1 MDSRLAHLEPQP
13 QLVLQ
18 QQQLLA
24 VQKRVA
30 QVPTN
35 ALQQVENFQ
44 PRPRLEENQD
54 GKRLQRLQTALEEE
68 SRIHG
73 EGVADELAQV
83 EETATEK
90 PRSLAHFWFRW
101 RSAAAIVMEG
111 ISCDRGVSGPSSSG
125 AWGTKGVLETMR
137 GWRGEASSRRK
148 WRWERKKPLGVRKM
162 GCDDSTL
169 VSMGICESWGDM
181 DGWDIVGDRDDDRAI
196 VGDND
201 DDNDDDIAGDIL
213 DIDCNRSCVGSQ
225 ASSGLAVFTASS
237 PCRGIITGDSES
249 TDGCDA
255 RETPGRL
262 PRSSSGKTYW
272 KVAWS
277 ALARTASMSFSSTSA
292 QQDCVETRTIST
304 GLGLRSAGWT
314 AGAGKAAAM
323 AAGASDGGSGAG
335 ERR

>member
-1 MDSRLAHLEPQP
+1 
-13 QLVLQ
+13 
-18 QQQLLA
+18 
-24 VQKRVA
+24 
-30 QVPTN
+30 
-35 ALQQVENFQ
+35 
-44 PRPRLEENQD
+44 
-54 GKRLQRLQTALEEE
+54 
-68 SRIHG
+68 
-73 EGVADELAQV
+73 
-83 EETATEK
+83 
-90 PRSLAHFWFRW
+90 
-101 RSAAAIVMEG
+101 
-111 ISCDRGVSGPSSSG
+111 
-125 AWGTKGVLETMR
+125 
-137 GWRGEASSRRK
+137 
-148 WRWERKKPLGVRKM
+148 M

-201 DDNDDDIAGDIL
+201 DDNDDNDDDIAGDIL

-262 PRSSSGKTYW
+262 PRSSSGKTNW

>member
-1 MDSRLAHLEPQP
+1 
-13 QLVLQ
+13 
-18 QQQLLA
+18 
-24 VQKRVA
+24 
-30 QVPTN
+30 
-35 ALQQVENFQ
+35 
-44 PRPRLEENQD
+44 
-54 GKRLQRLQTALEEE
+54 
-68 SRIHG
+68 
-73 EGVADELAQV
+73 
-83 EETATEK
+83 
-90 PRSLAHFWFRW
+90 
-101 RSAAAIVMEG
+101 
-111 ISCDRGVSGPSSSG
+111 
-125 AWGTKGVLETMR
+125 
-137 GWRGEASSRRK
+137 
-148 WRWERKKPLGVRKM
+148 M
-162 GCDDSTL
+162 GYDDSTL

-181 DGWDIVGDRDDDRAI
+181 DGWDIVGDRDDDRANDIVGDNDDDDDI

-201 DDNDDDIAGDIL
+201 DDNDDIAGDIL

-262 PRSSSGKTYW
+262 PRSSSGKTNW

>member
-1 MDSRLAHLEPQP
+1 
-13 QLVLQ
+13 
-18 QQQLLA
+18 
-24 VQKRVA
+24 
-30 QVPTN
+30 
-35 ALQQVENFQ
+35 
-44 PRPRLEENQD
+44 
-54 GKRLQRLQTALEEE
+54 
-68 SRIHG
+68 
-73 EGVADELAQV
+73 
-83 EETATEK
+83 
-90 PRSLAHFWFRW
+90 
-101 RSAAAIVMEG
+101 
-111 ISCDRGVSGPSSSG
+111 
-125 AWGTKGVLETMR
+125 
-137 GWRGEASSRRK
+137 
-148 WRWERKKPLGVRKM
+148 M

-201 DDNDDDIAGDIL
+201 DDNDDDTDDENDDDNDDDIAGDIL

-225 ASSGLAVFTASS
+225 VSSGLAVFTASS

-262 PRSSSGKTYW
+262 PRSSSGKTNW